1 MKYFWKRDNRLQII
15 VTLCSIISLTM
26 GSLTLIWLKTDN
38 VLGILLLVLG
48 TIQLICGLSLIAIKC
63 FKIKNSY
70 NLNNNTITG
79 NENPIE

>member
-48 TIQLICGLSLIAIKC
+48 TIQLICGLSLIAIKY